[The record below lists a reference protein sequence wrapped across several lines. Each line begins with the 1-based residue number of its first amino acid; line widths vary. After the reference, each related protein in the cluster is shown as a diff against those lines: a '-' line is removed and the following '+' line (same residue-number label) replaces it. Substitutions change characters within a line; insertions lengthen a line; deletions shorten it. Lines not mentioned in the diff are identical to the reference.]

1 MKAILKNILPSLI
14 IVWLLFLIELA
25 VSDADYGDLGKVY
38 WLEQLKIFLT
48 YTILGSLIG
57 GISAGII
64 TTKKKR
70 YISYIENSFN
80 KQILSILKNASYSTL
95 IIFILVSREIIN
107 QPAFFRSTLLSPNFF
122 LSSLFQFLVNN
133 FSPLYFTIFLIV
145 ILGMFI
151 HNIFTKISLHDGF
164 SRFVGYILS
173 ISGIMLI
180 MFNYG
185 WANADADFKKNILFI
200 GVKGLKNTQ
209 LSRSFLKD
217 YKGFNEI
224 ISTSYNFE
232 NCFALSN
239 DPNAVVLSFLSSH
252 HPEKYEFLNG
262 NTPYDLENNTMLSFL
277 NKNSDYNTSFISDQ
291 EFAFTDYKSSNNLV
305 LYKQNKKNI
314 VRSATLEEHT
324 LLPVACNNKM
334 FINLFNEIFFLEGY
348 QDRAFLQNILSK
360 KIKRKGKSFAL
371 TYILSDNN
379 KNLPYPY
386 YKMIEKESFEKAYL
400 TYIDDELQNIISELK
415 DSKKY
420 NNTYIILF
428 GIPEGRKGLANLN
441 YKVPLYISNQE
452 FKSEK
457 VVRNN
462 YTINDIIPTLLD
474 LIKLPKNSQ
483 FEGTSLF
490 EAEFKRQ
497 NIILTDWQRSN
508 YVQNS
513 PLIPRALIRGD
524 YKLNI
529 KPMNDNIIYE
539 LFDIKLD
546 PYEKTEL
553 SFSKKRILNRMIQI
567 YEDKLEKEFG
577 CKIINGYAFR

>member
-14 IVWLLFLIELA
+14 IVWLLFLIELIA
-25 VSDADYGDLGKVY
+25 SDADHGGLRNIY
-38 WLEQLKIFLT
+38 WLEQLKIFIA
-48 YTILGSLIG
+48 YTILGSFIG
-57 GISAGII
+57 GISSGIL

-70 YISYIENSFN
+70 YKDYLENSFQ
-80 KQILSILKNASYSTL
+80 KRIFYIIKNLSYSML
-95 IIFILVSREIIN
+95 IIFIVVSREIIN

-145 ILGMFI
+145 ILGMFL
-151 HNIFTKISLHDGF
+151 HNIFSKISLHDGL
-164 SRFVGYILS
+164 SRFAGYFLS

-185 WANADADFKKNILFI
+185 WANADGKENKNILFI

-232 NCFALSN
+232 NCFTLSN
-239 DPNAVVLSFLSSH
+239 NPNATVLSFLSSH

-262 NTPYDLENNTMLSFL
+262 SIPYDLENNTILSFL
-277 NKNSDYNTSFISDQ
+277 NKNSDYNTSFISDK
-291 EFAFTDYKSSNNLV
+291 EFAFTDYKSSNNLIFH
-305 LYKQNKKNI
+305 KPSKEEI
-314 VRSATLEEHT
+314 VRSITLKEHS
-324 LLPVACNNKM
+324 LLPVACNSKI
-334 FINLFNEIFFLEGY
+334 FINLFKEIFILEGY
-348 QDRAFLQNILSK
+348 QDRTFLQSIVLK
-360 KIKRKGKSFAL
+360 KIKNKKKPFAL

-386 YKMIEKESFEKAYL
+386 YRIIENESFEKAYL
-400 TYIDDELQNIISELK
+400 TYIDDELQNIISALK

-420 NNTYIILF
+420 NNTYIVLF
-428 GIPEGRKGLANLN
+428 GIPEGKKGLENLN
-441 YKVPLYISNQE
+441 YKIPLYLSNTE
-452 FKSEK
+452 FQTEK
-457 VVRNN
+457 VVHNN
-462 YTINDIIPTLLD
+462 YTINDIIPTILD
-474 LIKLPKNSQ
+474 LIEVPKNSQ

-490 EAEFKRQ
+490 KTEFKRQ
-497 NIILTDWQRSN
+497 NIILTDWQQSN
-508 YVQNS
+508 YILNS

-524 YKLNI
+524 YKLNA
-529 KPMNDNIIYE
+529 KPTNNNIVYE
-539 LFDIKLD
+539 LFDIQID
-546 PYEKTEL
+546 PFEKTEI

-567 YEDKLEKEFG
+567 YEDKLEDEFG
-577 CKIINGYAFR
+577 CRIINGYAFK